1 MKVRFLFVVL
11 TSLTICCYCQMPTMV
26 ILDTLVVQ
34 NQSEIDVV
42 PLHVEVR
49 RPTLD
54 SDTLSFFGFWKV
66 VDSQNYLIDALEF
79 EGKIKPYNHG
89 LGFVVED
96 SLGKMQRIDDFKL
109 ISYTFWFIEK
119 RKAATVRIL
128 DENKLKFYNKR
139 LSLDEIEDYYGDKG
153 VLSVTGNTTFVTVY
167 PVLMK
172 KLKPGRYKLFLYYS
186 KLSPREGC
194 SDNQFLGT
202 MISNKVDLI
211 VEDRPIKWWEF
222 WRRKSK

>member
-1 MKVRFLFVVL
+1 MKKHFLFVVL
-11 TSLTICCYCQMPTMV
+11 TSLSICCYCQMPTMV
-26 ILDTLVVQ
+26 ILDTLVIQ

-49 RPTLD
+49 RPTID

-66 VDSQNYLIDALEF
+66 VDSHNYTIDVLEF
-79 EGKIKPYNHG
+79 EGKFQPYNHG
-89 LGFVVED
+89 LQFVVED
-96 SLGKMQRIDDFKL
+96 SLGKMQRIDDCKL
-109 ISYTFWFIEK
+109 VSYTFWSTEK

-128 DENKLKFYNKR
+128 DENKLKFYYKR
-139 LSLDEIEDYYGDKG
+139 ISLDEIEDYYGNKG
-153 VLSVTGNTTFVTVY
+153 VLSMTGNTTIVTVY

-186 KLSPREGC
+186 KLSPREGY

-202 MISNKVDLI
+202 MISNKVDLV
-211 VEDRPIKWWEF
+211 VEDRSVRWWEF
-222 WRRKSK
+222 WRKRAR